1 MKKFTIAVATVL
13 ASGGLNACTS
23 DYVCTCDV
31 TVFGFP
37 VSVDTTFTDVSRG
50 DAEDECQA
58 LEDETNEGSG
68 GLATASCEAEK
79 A

>member
-13 ASGGLNACTS
+13 ALGGLNACTS

-37 VSVDTTFTDVSRG
+37 VSVDTTSPMF
-50 DAEDECQA
+50 
-58 LEDETNEGSG
+58 LEGMLKMSV
-68 GLATASCEAEK
+68 K
-79 A
+79 H